1 MRSMVPLKESTWYI
15 INGLESLVVTLLS
28 NTNMSE
34 ICTLHTNTQMAR
46 RLMGG
51 EFWLMWREAALSKD
65 GVQGGLVVGLGG
77 LAEVVQMLI
86 SNIQVVMMHHG
97 MMRETGIESETG
109 IDASAVSVAV
119 NGTRSARD
127 VEAVPESGGVLLD
140 LAVGR
145 RKRGRSVLAGSEA
158 ERKIRIKIGIVSDAA
173 VAVNA
178 RGSEI
183 ATGIRIRKKNAQM

>member
-1 MRSMVPLKESTWYI
+1 MLVPT
-15 INGLESLVVTLLS
+15 
-28 NTNMSE
+28 
-34 ICTLHTNTQMAR
+34 
-46 RLMGG
+46 
-51 EFWLMWREAALSKD
+51 
-65 GVQGGLVVGLGG
+65 
-77 LAEVVQMLI
+77 
-86 SNIQVVMMHHG
+86 
-97 MMRETGIESETG
+97 ETGIESETG

-127 VEAVPESGGVLLD
+127 VEAVPESGGDLLD